1 MFTNLSRVGTR
12 DVILDAAAGVMRERG
27 LANVTTRQIAAAAG
41 FSEATL
47 YKHFADKVELML
59 AVLQE
64 RSTGYAELTAALGRP
79 AARGAADEPA
89 ARRGEAGVDELAAPR
104 GEAGADE
111 PAARRGGEAGAG
123 ELAARPAGGE
133 ADDLEERLAAVA
145 LAAIVFYTDNFPM
158 LASIFSDR
166 KILEGH
172 TDGLRKHGLGP
183 HKVNEAIADYLRAER
198 DAGRIRAD
206 ADLYAGAGLLAGAC
220 LQHAFLG
227 HMGWAERRDDDTAAR
242 SFART
247 VMAGLR

>member
-64 RSTGYAELTAALGRP
+64 RSTGFAELASALAQP
-79 AARGAADEPA
+79 VAD
-89 ARRGEAGVDELAAPR
+89 R
-104 GEAGADE
+104 
-111 PAARRGGEAGAG
+111 
-123 ELAARPAGGE
+123 

-166 KILEGH
+166 TILDAH
-172 TDGLRKHGLGP
+172 TTGLRKHGLGP
-183 HKVNEAIADYLRAER
+183 HKINEAIADYLRAEA
-198 DAGRIRAD
+198 DAGHLSPD

-220 LQHAFLG
+220 MQHAFLG
-227 HMGWAERRDDDTAAR
+227 HMGWAERRDDDAAAR

-247 VMAGLR
+247 ALAGLR

>member
-1 MFTNLSRVGTR
+1 VGTR

-64 RSTGYAELTAALGRP
+64 RSTGYAELASAL
-79 AARGAADEPA
+79 
-89 ARRGEAGVDELAAPR
+89 
-104 GEAGADE
+104 
-111 PAARRGGEAGAG
+111 
-123 ELAARPAGGE
+123 ARPVADR

-166 KILEGH
+166 KILEAH
-172 TDGLRKHGLGP
+172 TAGLRKHGLGP
-183 HKVNEAIADYLRAER
+183 HKVNETIADYLRAESQ
-198 DAGRIRAD
+198 AGRIRAD
-206 ADLYAGAGLLAGAC
+206 ADLYAAAGLLTGAC
-220 LQHAFLG
+220 MQHAFLG
-227 HMGWAERRDDDTAAR
+227 HMGWTERRDDDAAAW

-247 VMAGLR
+247 VIAGVSEH